1 MWAPSL
7 APPLPSPSLPTLF
20 FKSSSCFSRRSL
32 CCCANISSSNS
43 PSEESSSD
51 SSSEDAANK
60 NAPLF
65 LSANRLN
72 MVVMVANFFGLAF
85 CSSCCC
91 CCSPK
96 VAPSPTRIAS
106 SSSISTSRSPPS
118 SSRITGALAVFEVL
132 LVLARLR
139 DAFPCPSAAS
149 SSSPPFNIP
158 PSSSSSSSSFTAP
171 NAIRT
176 FISISRRSV
185 AASRSRSI
193 SSLFLPLARSPPR
206 VEFFPVVVNFVL
218 PQFIVPFGCLLFT
231 YAAGKSNIG
240 GASFPVTNAV
250 VIK

>member
-1 MWAPSL
+1 
-7 APPLPSPSLPTLF
+7 
-20 FKSSSCFSRRSL
+20 
-32 CCCANISSSNS
+32 
-43 PSEESSSD
+43 
-51 SSSEDAANK
+51 
-60 NAPLF
+60 
-65 LSANRLN
+65 
-72 MVVMVANFFGLAF
+72 MVANFFGLAF

-96 VAPSPTRIAS
+96 VAPSPIRIAS

-139 DAFPCPSAAS
+139 DAFLCPSPAS

-206 VEFFPVVVNFVL
+206 VEFFPVVVNFAL